1 MGMDYQ
7 GQGRAEFLYEIIM
20 LLFTF
25 GGAIVAYFSQQFSF
39 ALYSHFVGFIISC
52 IICLPPW
59 PIFKR
64 KPIKWQPAVDV
75 DAISKDAARAET

>member
-25 GGAIVAYFSQQFSF
+25 GGAIVAYFSQQFSI

-52 IICLPPW
+52 ILCLPPW
-59 PIFKR
+59 PIFRR
-64 KPIKWQPAVDV
+64 KPIKWQPAIDV
-75 DAISKDAARAET
+75 DAITKEAAQAET